1 MKLFIISCLV
11 VLLVVTQI
19 AVAFPAVD
27 VEPSFSPAENEPQM
41 LSDDRSATFTVH
53 VNSEKAELW
62 QRLFAAILKELYESL
77 QSGGGSTTGMPT
89 YPYYTTS
96 AYDEY
101 QVY

>member
-77 QSGGGSTTGMPT
+77 QSGVGTTTETAT
-89 YPYYTTS
+89 YHSYTTYGFS
-96 AYDEY
+96 EY
-101 QVY
+101 